1 MAKTIQLKSC
11 QLIFPKTEESEV
23 LTEDA
28 ISSDLGAIEDAKE
41 KIDYYVIPNITD
53 AQNSGSSDGF
63 YIEGVEE
70 LSSIIDRQLK
80 TKADNMSEDLSDVIE
95 KIKGYQQTQEEK
107 DRAIIAAYQL
117 AEEAEDTLALLNNA
131 LYYQEQYGDAVSQDV
146 LNGVDDPNSFNRS
159 QLSLYNDSVNT
170 YSEEYQE
177 QEEAAL
183 EAYREAANMEPN
195 ESGDYTMSNI

>member
-1 MAKTIQLKSC
+1 M
-11 QLIFPKTEESEV
+11 
-23 LTEDA
+23 
-28 ISSDLGAIEDAKE
+28 
-41 KIDYYVIPNITD
+41 
-53 AQNSGSSDGF
+53 
-63 YIEGVEE
+63 
-70 LSSIIDRQLK
+70 
-80 TKADNMSEDLSDVIE
+80 
-95 KIKGYQQTQEEK
+95 
-107 DRAIIAAYQL
+107 
-117 AEEAEDTLALLNNA
+117 
-131 LYYQEQYGDAVSQDV
+131 GDAVSQDV